1 MYLMWKA
8 LCFRRE
14 HVDCFQ
20 QGEMMLLQSAGCHA
34 DDVIAFMRRTASSS
48 VLVAVPR
55 WVSTVRSKREGEIFN
70 FDWCDTRVLLP
81 ADPPQQWK
89 NILVPA
95 ELRGSLSGGEPC
107 VMAQDLFQD
116 FPVAFLQSS

>member
-8 LCFRRE
+8 LCFRRQ
-14 HVDCFQ
+14 HVDLFQ
-20 QGEMMLLQSAGCHA
+20 QAEMVPLRSAGCYA
-34 DDVIAFMRRTASSS
+34 DHVAAFMRRTPNAS
-48 VLVAVPR
+48 VLVVVPR
-55 WVSTVRSKREGEIFN
+55 WLSTVRSKPEGEPFN

-81 ADPPQQWK
+81 PDSPQQWK
-89 NILVPA
+89 NILSPV
-95 ELRGSLSGGEPC
+95 ELSVSLSGGEPS